1 MLQIILKPD
10 ATAGVYTI
18 NGKEYSECSF
28 CGTICPTR
36 DLFKD
41 PDSGLPLKCDLCN
54 NDPPLDEPMCVQV
67 CSLDA
72 LTYEET
78 EEEEIEELK
87 LDDMEIGL
95 KSLIDKYGLQKL
107 ADSFNRIS
115 QKG

>member
-1 MLQIILKPD
+1 
-10 ATAGVYTI
+10 
-18 NGKEYSECSF
+18 
-28 CGTICPTR
+28 
-36 DLFKD
+36 
-41 PDSGLPLKCDLCN
+41 
-54 NDPPLDEPMCVQV
+54 MCVQA

-87 LDDMEIGL
+87 LDEMEIGL

-107 ADSFNRIS
+107 ADSFARMS